1 MPELVM
7 QSQGKEAW
15 SNRNWYDKRDSL
27 ELRLSFFLILGAGL
41 GTIFCNWMG
50 EEAKAS
56 LAALEQSYGAA
67 ALMGELDFGGLFMTV
82 LWERAG
88 TLCLGFLISLTSIS
102 GVLFSAAAV
111 YLGFSTAVFV
121 SAMTM
126 STGIFAIFRY
136 AGFVFPQCLFY
147 VPVLYFL
154 WIWLPGQGFPL
165 KVRDVLFLTAVTFF
179 GVLAESFINPWLA
192 ALL

>member
-1 MPELVM
+1 M
-7 QSQGKEAW
+7 
-15 SNRNWYDKRDSL
+15 
-27 ELRLSFFLILGAGL
+27 
-41 GTIFCNWMG
+41 
-50 EEAKAS
+50 
-56 LAALEQSYGAA
+56 
-67 ALMGELDFGGLFMTV
+67 MGELDFGGLFMTV

-102 GVLFSAAAV
+102 GILFSAAAV
-111 YLGFSTAVFV
+111 YLGFSTAVIV

-154 WIWLPGQGFPL
+154 WIWLPGQGVPL
-165 KVRDVLFLTAVTFF
+165 KARDVLFLTAVTFF
-179 GVLAESFINPWLA
+179 GVLAESFVNPWLA